1 MKFDKADSKYLK
13 TFGKTQLVSYLDRAA
28 SNWEGDWEYRYT
40 PKEVDESWHPSGDC
54 TPSVHE
60 LWQGAKSVLDGTA
73 EPAFHGMNKTFQVG
87 HFWHQYLQHI
97 VLNVLGFCDEKAIE
111 RSGRKDWGDRPFE
124 HVSGSADIAPLILP
138 SGKKLLVD
146 FKTMGSHAF
155 RNNEPPAWAVDK
167 WECQMNIY
175 LDFFDL
181 DEAIILGINK
191 DSPHD
196 FKEFTY
202 LKNQPLI
209 DAIYEKW
216 KLVSMCLYEDVEPPI
231 DEDIELP
238 LRGHVK

>member
-1 MKFDKADSKYLK
+1 MKFAKEDSKYVK
-13 TFGKTQLVSYLDRAA
+13 AFGKTQLVAHLDRAA
-28 SNWEGDWEYRYT
+28 SNWEGEWGYAYV
-40 PKEVDESWHPSGDC
+40 PKESDQSWHPSSDC
-54 TPSVHE
+54 TPSVYE
-60 LWQGAKSVLDGTA
+60 LWHMAKGH
-73 EPAFHGMNKTFQVG
+73 EQHNFEGMNKTFQVG

-97 VLNVLGFCDEKAIE
+97 VLNVLEFCDEKAIE
-111 RSGRKDWGDRPFE
+111 RKGERKWGDNPFE
-124 HVSGSADIAPLILP
+124 QVTGSADIAPLTLP
-138 SGKKLLVD
+138 SGKELLVD

-155 RNNEPPAWAVDK
+155 RSNDPPAWAVDK

-175 LDFFDL
+175 MDFFDL

-202 LKNQPLI
+202 LRNEPLVE
-209 DAIYEKW
+209 AIYEKW
-216 KLVSMCLYEDVEPPI
+216 KLTSMCINEDIEPPV